1 MSDRATLLRQ
11 LKIKSGVAKR
21 LYKEHRSYILEEEQQ
36 KIKLDKFVAENAE
49 DWDIKNAV
57 RDYSYGVLC
66 YRRMLEESGR
76 MITTTASKLGDAVQ
90 DLRQLMVRRSPPPLD
105 PLSRDVPRADA
116 LRVLKLAAEQDPSLA
131 GDAEVLKAQEVLE
144 EVSI

>member
-1 MSDRATLLRQ
+1 
-11 LKIKSGVAKR
+11 
-21 LYKEHRSYILEEEQQ
+21 
-36 KIKLDKFVAENAE
+36 
-49 DWDIKNAV
+49 
-57 RDYSYGVLC
+57 
-66 YRRMLEESGR
+66 

-90 DLRQLMVRRSPPPLD
+90 DLRQLMVRRPPPLLC

-144 EVSI
+144 EVSM